1 MAYVAKKLSDTLAVS
16 PQPEL
21 RDFEAIAKEGFKCV
35 INNRPDGE
43 AADQPG
49 HDAAGQA
56 ARAAG
61 LEYHY
66 LPVTGSGITEDD
78 IAAFARL
85 VSDAQGP
92 VLAHCASGGRSAL
105 LWALSATEV
114 PAAEAVARAG
124 AVGIDLSSQ
133 AGRIG
138 SRR

>member
-1 MAYVAKKLSDTLAVS
+1 MAYVAKKLTDTLAVS

-21 RDFEAIAKEGFKCV
+21 QDFEAIAKDGFVRV

-43 AADQPG
+43 AADQPD
-49 HDAAGQA
+49 HLAAEQA

-66 LPVTGSGITEDD
+66 LPVTGPGITEDD

-85 VSDAQGP
+85 ISDAQGP

-105 LWALSATEV
+105 LWALAATEV
-114 PAAEAVARAG
+114 PTADAIARAG

-138 SRR
+138 GRR